1 MGFKVLVVGS
11 GAQGRVITHFFDM
24 DGDVESVKLSDVDQ
38 KALDYCARF
47 YKKAETFL
55 ASASDTD
62 EVSKLARDVDVLVN
76 AVPVEFNLNLMR
88 AALKAGTNYL
98 DMAFEYR
105 DFEKILAL
113 NEKFQE
119 EDLTALVA
127 FGVSPGLTDVLV
139 ALAADELDAVNEV
152 KILIADYADSDI
164 VYTTWS
170 PRIFLDDCTRPP
182 MVYEDGRIKHLK
194 PFAEPEVIEFPGVGK
209 MTVYAHPHEEVLT
222 VSKTIKGVRRVSVKM
237 GCGLMDFFRVLYT
250 MGILYENAMI
260 TKKKVKVDDVEV
272 DPADVVVRFLPRPI
286 TGEELRE
293 YIEKGVIRE
302 ATTAI
307 VVKVYGTKN
316 GKESVVESST
326 VSPPIKEIINTTPLA
341 NNLSYPTSLC
351 AYMAAKMIIDG
362 SIKSKGALFPGELT
376 REERTEFL
384 RRIGAY
390 KPPIKVKTMT
400 VSYLN

>member
-1 MGFKVLVVGS
+1 M
-11 GAQGRVITHFFDM
+11 
-24 DGDVESVKLSDVDQ
+24 
-38 KALDYCARF
+38 
-47 YKKAETFL
+47 
-55 ASASDTD
+55 
-62 EVSKLARDVDVLVN
+62 
-76 AVPVEFNLNLMR
+76 
-88 AALKAGTNYL
+88 
-98 DMAFEYR
+98 
-105 DFEKILAL
+105 
-113 NEKFQE
+113 
-119 EDLTALVA
+119 
-127 FGVSPGLTDVLV
+127 
-139 ALAADELDAVNEV
+139 
-152 KILIADYADSDI
+152 
-164 VYTTWS
+164 
-170 PRIFLDDCTRPP
+170 
-182 MVYEDGRIKHLK
+182 
-194 PFAEPEVIEFPGVGK
+194 
-209 MTVYAHPHEEVLT
+209 
-222 VSKTIKGVRRVSVKM
+222 SVKM

-302 ATTAI
+302 AITAI

-326 VSPPIKEIINTTPLA
+326 VSPPIKEIVNTAPLA

-362 SIKSKGALFPGELT
+362 SIKSKGVLFPGELT

-390 KPPIKVKTMT
+390 KPPIKVKTT
-400 VSYLN
+400 TISYLN